1 MGWFTTD
8 EILSKKLYSK
18 KFNNYFPMVP
28 LLSELFDTFFE
39 YIAENNKVSLEY
51 NYKYDQEKKSLGT

>member
-1 MGWFTTD
+1 
-8 EILSKKLYSK
+8 
-18 KFNNYFPMVP
+18 MVP

-39 YIAENNKVSLEY
+39 YIAENNKASLEY